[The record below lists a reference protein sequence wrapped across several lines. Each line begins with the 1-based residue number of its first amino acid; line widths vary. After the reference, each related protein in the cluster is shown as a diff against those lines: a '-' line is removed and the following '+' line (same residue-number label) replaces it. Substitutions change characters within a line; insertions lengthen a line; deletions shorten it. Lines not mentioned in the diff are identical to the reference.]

1 MTRSHFAG
9 QPRRRFAMM
18 RWYRRLRSFPGFA
31 ARGAFWIF
39 LAAVAT
45 PGIALGQADS
55 AAGGPAWLPLPVED
69 IDRPEL
75 LDELLA
81 PELGLLVRADLK
93 DGALRQARSAVEASA
108 ARVIAGISLLTGAD
122 GETQAV
128 TGFARTARLAVDLGR
143 LAARG
148 LSPLAAEELGQAPR
162 SGRVPP
168 PGLRSPAFGSPASS
182 ASALMDGV
190 ALAWRGRHRVW
201 ALRARRAD
209 DGSTVR
215 ALGMGVQGRR
225 AAMSATLGRA
235 GPSAVADL
243 AAELRTREGRGV
255 VAVEAAR
262 GASGT
267 AVIAMIARSA
277 GPLRV
282 QGRWRWRSRELRG
295 VSSEIAGEAGS
306 RRAKLRLRLA
316 GNSSGPTGSSSR
328 VELEGRLVPAGQ
340 GPLAV
345 RFGSTRAESFSNGA
359 GYHASIERFAI
370 AEMQVASADGRT
382 LTLLASRRDKETAL
396 GVRRGTSLGGRLAI
410 AWRERAGLEIQ
421 LEGVRADKDGA
432 AWSSGLYAGGATA
445 LRTATRPGI
454 AASARGA
461 LRLGRWTLGG
471 LVEQRDDA
479 SGARATAASIWIGR
493 QLRESGRG

>member
-1 MTRSHFAG
+1 
-9 QPRRRFAMM
+9 
-18 RWYRRLRSFPGFA
+18 
-31 ARGAFWIF
+31 
-39 LAAVAT
+39 
-45 PGIALGQADS
+45 
-55 AAGGPAWLPLPVED
+55 
-69 IDRPEL
+69 
-75 LDELLA
+75 
-81 PELGLLVRADLK
+81 
-93 DGALRQARSAVEASA
+93 
-108 ARVIAGISLLTGAD
+108 
-122 GETQAV
+122 
-128 TGFARTARLAVDLGR
+128 
-143 LAARG
+143 
-148 LSPLAAEELGQAPR
+148 
-162 SGRVPP
+162 
-168 PGLRSPAFGSPASS
+168 
-182 ASALMDGV
+182 
-190 ALAWRGRHRVW
+190 
-201 ALRARRAD
+201 
-209 DGSTVR
+209 
-215 ALGMGVQGRR
+215 
-225 AAMSATLGRA
+225 
-235 GPSAVADL
+235 
-243 AAELRTREGRGV
+243 
-255 VAVEAAR
+255 VEAAR

-382 LTLLASRRDKETAL
+382 LTLLASRRDKETVL
-396 GVRRGTSLGGRLAI
+396 GVRRGTSLGGRLAL

-445 LRTATRPGI
+445 LRTTTRPGI